1 MKEIKFRAWNR
12 VHQFMME
19 WDDFLDY
26 EADQMAIVGNDYRI
40 FNDDEFELLQYTGF
54 KDRNGKEVYEGDLIK
69 VRMFFHNLVTWNCD
83 IRNESDEGFA
93 YYKVIFDER
102 QLSFICELVSFT
114 KFKPKNKFTT
124 LHLGKMS
131 IGNIYENP
139 ELLGEA

>member
-54 KDRNGKEVYEGDLIK
+54 KDRNGKEVYEGDICKIYFDVDNVEDWVYQSLTK
-69 VRMFFHNLVTWNCD
+69 
-83 IRNESDEGFA
+83 NERETGMKIFQVESPLFNNQTEFTAD
-93 YYKVIFDER
+93 VIE
-102 QLSFICELVSFT
+102 V
-114 KFKPKNKFTT
+114 
-124 LHLGKMS
+124 
-131 IGNIYENP
+131 IGNIYENY
-139 ELLGEA
+139 ELLEEA

>member
-54 KDRNGKEVYEGDLIK
+54 KDKNGKEIYEGDVVK
-69 VRMFFHNLVTWNCD
+69 HTNMGFRMGV
-83 IRNESDEGFA
+83 
-93 YYKVIFDER
+93 
-102 QLSFICELVSFT
+102 VSFFEGAFIVGT
-114 KFKPKNKFTT
+114 PITSNALINFNCPKYVER
-124 LHLGKMS
+124 S
-131 IGNIYENP
+131 GNIHENP
-139 ELLGEA
+139 ELLEEA